1 MANTVKLDFVKMHGL
16 GNDFILLDGVSQ
28 KLDLTADNIRHL
40 SHRKFGIGCDQLLIA
55 QSPSQEDVD
64 FRYRIFNSDG
74 SEVEQCG
81 NGARCFAQ
89 FVRQIGL
96 TDKEVIKVETLAGI
110 FTLNVRDDI
119 NVTVEMGQPE
129 FEKEKIPF
137 SEQGE
142 NNVHIFEI
150 NNQQIEFAVVSMG
163 NPHAV
168 IFVDDVNST
177 DVQEIG
183 SRLEVDGRFP
193 KRTNVQFVQVENR
206 QHITQRIF
214 ERGVGETMASGSGA
228 CAAAAVAQQK
238 NRVDDAVK
246 ITMPGGVLGIQRN
259 KNGSLLMTGPTEFS
273 FEGSVNV

>member
-1 MANTVKLDFVKMHGL
+1 VKLDFVKMHGL
-16 GNDFILLDGVSQ
+16 GNDFILLDGVRQ
-28 KLDLTADNIRHL
+28 NFNLTADNIRDL

-55 QSPSQEDVD
+55 QSPSKEDVD

-89 FVRQIGL
+89 FVRRLGL

-110 FTLNVRDDI
+110 FTLHVRDDI
-119 NVTVEMGQPE
+119 NVTVEMGVPE
-129 FEKEKIPF
+129 FEAEKIPF
-137 SEQGE
+137 SEASE
-142 NNVHIFEI
+142 NNVHMFEMD
-150 NNQQIEFAVVSMG
+150 NQQIEFAVVSMG

-168 IFVDDVNST
+168 IFVDDVHSAK
-177 DVQEIG
+177 VQEIG

-193 KRTNVQFVQVENR
+193 KRTNVQFVQIENR
-206 QHITQRIF
+206 QNIIQRIF

-228 CAAAAVAQQK
+228 CAAVAVAQQK
-238 NRVDDAVK
+238 NRVDDTVQ
-246 ITMPGGVLGIQRN
+246 ITMPGGVLEIHCN
-259 KNGSLLMTGPTEFS
+259 ENGCLLMTGPTEFS

>member
-1 MANTVKLDFVKMHGL
+1 MKLSFVKMHGL

-28 KLDLTADNIRHL
+28 KFNLTADDIRHL

-55 QSPSQEDVD
+55 QLPSKEDVD

-74 SEVEQCG
+74 SEAEQCG

-89 FVRQIGL
+89 FVRRLGL
-96 TDKEVIKVETLAGI
+96 TDKEVMKVETLAGV
-110 FTLNVRDDI
+110 FTLHVRDDI
-119 NVTVEMGQPE
+119 TVTVEMGEPE
-129 FEKEKIPF
+129 FEAEKIPF
-137 SEQGE
+137 SEHSE

-150 NNQQIEFAVVSMG
+150 DDQQIEFAVVSMG

-168 IFVDDVNST
+168 IFVDDVDSV
-177 DVQEIG
+177 DVHKIG
-183 SRLEVDGRFP
+183 GCLEKDERFP
-193 KRTNVQFVQVENR
+193 KRTNVQFVQIENR
-206 QHITQRIF
+206 QNIIQRIF

-238 NRVDDAVK
+238 NRVDNTVQ
-246 ITMPGGVLGIQRN
+246 ITMPGGVLEIQRN
-259 KNGSLLMTGPTEFS
+259 ENRCLLMTGPTEFS

>member
-1 MANTVKLDFVKMHGL
+1 MHGL

-28 KLDLTADNIRHL
+28 KFNLTADDIRHL

-55 QSPSQEDVD
+55 QSPSKEDVD

-74 SEVEQCG
+74 SEAEQCG

-89 FVRQIGL
+89 FVRRLDL
-96 TDKEVIKVETLAGI
+96 TDKEVMKVETLAGV
-110 FTLNVRDDI
+110 FTLHVRDDI
-119 NVTVEMGQPE
+119 NVTVEMGEPE
-129 FEKEKIPF
+129 FEAEKIPF
-137 SEQGE
+137 SEHSE

-150 NNQQIEFAVVSMG
+150 DDQQIEFAVVSMG

-168 IFVDDVNST
+168 IFVDDVDSV
-177 DVQEIG
+177 DVNKIG
-183 SRLEVDGRFP
+183 GCLEKDERFP
-193 KRTNVQFVQVENR
+193 KRTNVQFVQIENR
-206 QHITQRIF
+206 QNIIQRIF

-238 NRVDDAVK
+238 NRVDNTVQ
-246 ITMPGGVLGIQRN
+246 ITMPGGVLEIQRN
-259 KNGSLLMTGPTEFS
+259 ENRCLLMTGPTEFS

>member
-1 MANTVKLDFVKMHGL
+1 MKLNFVKMHGL

-28 KLDLTADNIRHL
+28 KFNLTADDIRHL

-55 QSPSQEDVD
+55 QLPSKEDVD

-89 FVRQIGL
+89 FVRRLGL
-96 TDKEVIKVETLAGI
+96 TDKEVMKVETLAGV
-110 FTLNVRDDI
+110 FTLHVRDDI
-119 NVTVEMGQPE
+119 NVTVEMGEPE
-129 FEKEKIPF
+129 FEAEKIPF
-137 SEQGE
+137 SEHSE

-150 NNQQIEFAVVSMG
+150 DDQQIEFAVVSMG

-168 IFVDDVNST
+168 IFVDDVDSV
-177 DVQEIG
+177 DVHKIG
-183 SRLEVDGRFP
+183 GCLEKDERFP
-193 KRTNVQFVQVENR
+193 KRTNVQFVQIENR
-206 QHITQRIF
+206 QNIIQRIF

-238 NRVDDAVK
+238 NRVDNTVQ
-246 ITMPGGVLGIQRN
+246 ITMPGGVLEIQRN
-259 KNGSLLMTGPTEFS
+259 ENRCLLMTGPTEFS

>member
-1 MANTVKLDFVKMHGL
+1 MKLNFVKMHGL
-16 GNDFILLDGVSQ
+16 GNDFILLDSVSQ
-28 KLDLTADNIRHL
+28 KFNLTADDIRHL

-55 QSPSQEDVD
+55 QLPSKEDVD

-74 SEVEQCG
+74 SEAEQCG

-89 FVRQIGL
+89 FVRRLGL
-96 TDKEVIKVETLAGI
+96 TDKEVMKVETLAGV
-110 FTLNVRDDI
+110 FTLHVRDDI
-119 NVTVEMGQPE
+119 NVTVEMGEPE
-129 FEKEKIPF
+129 FEAEKIPF
-137 SEQGE
+137 SEHSE

-150 NNQQIEFAVVSMG
+150 DDQQIEFAVVSMG

-168 IFVDDVNST
+168 IFVDDVDSV
-177 DVQEIG
+177 DVHKIG
-183 SRLEVDGRFP
+183 GCLEKDERFP

-206 QHITQRIF
+206 QNIIQRIF

-238 NRVDDAVK
+238 NRVDNTVQ
-246 ITMPGGVLGIQRN
+246 ITMPGGVLEIQRN
-259 KNGSLLMTGPTEFS
+259 ENRCLLMTGPTEFS

>member
-1 MANTVKLDFVKMHGL
+1 MKLNFVKMHGL

-28 KLDLTADNIRHL
+28 KFNLTADDIRHL

-55 QSPSQEDVD
+55 QLPSKEDVD

-74 SEVEQCG
+74 SEAEQCG

-89 FVRQIGL
+89 FVRRLGL
-96 TDKEVIKVETLAGI
+96 TDKEVMKVETLAGV
-110 FTLNVRDDI
+110 FTLHVRDDI
-119 NVTVEMGQPE
+119 NVTVEMGEPE
-129 FEKEKIPF
+129 FEAEKIPF
-137 SEQGE
+137 SEHSE

-150 NNQQIEFAVVSMG
+150 DDQQIEFAVVSMG

-168 IFVDDVNST
+168 IFVDDVDSV
-177 DVQEIG
+177 DVHKIG
-183 SRLEVDGRFP
+183 GCLEKDERFP
-193 KRTNVQFVQVENR
+193 KRTNVQFVQIENR
-206 QHITQRIF
+206 QNIIQRIF

-238 NRVDDAVK
+238 NRVDNTVQ
-246 ITMPGGVLGIQRN
+246 ITMPGGVLEIQRN
-259 KNGSLLMTGPTEFS
+259 ENRCLLMTGPTEFS